1 MADRIN
7 NANPLIDQLGIQKK
21 IKDNSKGGD
30 ANALAQQDFLKLM
43 VTQIEN
49 QDPLKPQEN
58 GDFLGQMA
66 QFSTVQGLQ
75 DMQKTMTNLASS
87 LVSNQALQASS
98 MVGRFVRVPGDAAE
112 LPPGE
117 GDRFF
122 GAVELDRSVPNLKF
136 EIVSQSGEVIKTIG
150 MGQQKEGTVEFQ
162 WDGIN
167 AKGEAMPPGTYQV
180 RASATM
186 DGKMTSL
193 ETMVIA
199 PVSSVTLGR
208 NGGQMSLNISGVG
221 ERSMSQIREILS

>member
-7 NANPLIDQLGIQKK
+7 NANPLMDQLGIQNKNKK
-21 IKDNSKGGD
+21 NANAD
-30 ANALAQQDFLKLM
+30 ANTLAQQDFLKLM
-43 VTQIEN
+43 VTQIQN

-66 QFSTVQGLQ
+66 QFSTVKGLQ
-75 DMQKTMTNLASS
+75 DMQATMNNLAGS

-112 LPPGE
+112 LVPGE
-117 GDRFF
+117 GERFF
-122 GAVELDRSVPNLKF
+122 GAVELEQSVPNLKF
-136 EIVSQSGEVIKTIG
+136 EIVSPSGEVIKTIG
-150 MGQQKEGTVEFQ
+150 KGQQSEGTVEFA

-167 AKGEAMPPGTYQV
+167 AKGEPMPAGIYNV
-180 RASATM
+180 RASASV

-208 NGGQMSLNISGVG
+208 NGEQMSLSISGVG
-221 ERSMSQIREILS
+221 DRRMDQIREILS